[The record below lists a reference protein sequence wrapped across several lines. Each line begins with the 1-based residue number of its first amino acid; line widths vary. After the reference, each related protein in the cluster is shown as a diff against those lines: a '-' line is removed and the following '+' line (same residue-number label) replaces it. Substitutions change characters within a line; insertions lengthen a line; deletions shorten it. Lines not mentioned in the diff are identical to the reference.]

1 MSIIQAYIFFLKNI
15 DYKDKLN
22 LLLLTLL
29 ALFISIFDFL
39 SIILV
44 YPFITTL
51 QKSSDFAV
59 DDSKFIYL
67 QNYFQLT
74 DNDFIKYILFFILL
88 FFLIYNF
95 VNIYVFYKFSYFW
108 NKVTAKFQYKVF
120 KYYTNLKYLDLL
132 NINSSLIL
140 RNIIF
145 EVKRFFST
153 FVAPISTIINL
164 LFIIILLMIG
174 VAYVALDLAF
184 ILFGIIFFYYFF
196 IYKFLKKKAS
206 NNSVILSNKFDKI
219 LKSVDETVNNFVFF
233 KITNLINKQNLD
245 FKKNTQEIN
254 HYEALNNVLAILPKY
269 ILQIFFFIFGLFFIF
284 YVFKTGNFI
293 LYTAKIALIFI
304 VFLRVAPAFQLIYSL
319 FILIRGNFSSVNSLI
334 TPLSNKN
341 FNKTGNFLKIN
352 NSISSIR
359 LQNLSFRYP
368 AEQKNILN
376 NKNFI
381 FKKNN
386 IYAIKGPSGSGK
398 TTLMNILL
406 GIIDDYDGDIY
417 INKINFKNVNK
428 KEWFSKVT
436 IVPQNIFL
444 NEDTLLN
451 NIILGSSKINDKSIH
466 KVKYAIK
473 LSGLENF
480 SKNLKKGIDTKIINN
495 AKMISGGEKQR
506 IAIARALFKKADV
519 IFFDEPVNNLDI
531 LNIKYFINTISNIKK
546 NKIIIIIAHQKEL
559 ISFCDEVFTL
569 KN

>member
-184 ILFGIIFFYYFF
+184 ILFGIIFYYYFF

-269 ILQIFFFIFGLFFIF
+269 ILQIFFLFLDFFLFFM
-284 YVFKTGNFI
+284 
-293 LYTAKIALIFI
+293 
-304 VFLRVAPAFQLIYSL
+304 
-319 FILIRGNFSSVNSLI
+319 
-334 TPLSNKN
+334 
-341 FNKTGNFLKIN
+341 FLKLVILFC
-352 NSISSIR
+352 IPQR
-359 LQNLSFRYP
+359 L
-368 AEQKNILN
+368 
-376 NKNFI
+376 
-381 FKKNN
+381 
-386 IYAIKGPSGSGK
+386 
-398 TTLMNILL
+398 
-406 GIIDDYDGDIY
+406 
-417 INKINFKNVNK
+417 
-428 KEWFSKVT
+428 
-436 IVPQNIFL
+436 
-444 NEDTLLN
+444 
-451 NIILGSSKINDKSIH
+451 H
-466 KVKYAIK
+466 
-473 LSGLENF
+473 
-480 SKNLKKGIDTKIINN
+480 
-495 AKMISGGEKQR
+495 
-506 IAIARALFKKADV
+506 
-519 IFFDEPVNNLDI
+519 
-531 LNIKYFINTISNIKK
+531 
-546 NKIIIIIAHQKEL
+546 
-559 ISFCDEVFTL
+559 
-569 KN
+569 

>member
-1 MSIIQAYIFFLKNI
+1 
-15 DYKDKLN
+15 
-22 LLLLTLL
+22 
-29 ALFISIFDFL
+29 
-39 SIILV
+39 
-44 YPFITTL
+44 
-51 QKSSDFAV
+51 
-59 DDSKFIYL
+59 
-67 QNYFQLT
+67 
-74 DNDFIKYILFFILL
+74 
-88 FFLIYNF
+88 
-95 VNIYVFYKFSYFW
+95 
-108 NKVTAKFQYKVF
+108 
-120 KYYTNLKYLDLL
+120 
-132 NINSSLIL
+132 
-140 RNIIF
+140 
-145 EVKRFFST
+145 
-153 FVAPISTIINL
+153 
-164 LFIIILLMIG
+164 
-174 VAYVALDLAF
+174 
-184 ILFGIIFFYYFF
+184 
-196 IYKFLKKKAS
+196 
-206 NNSVILSNKFDKI
+206 
-219 LKSVDETVNNFVFF
+219 
-233 KITNLINKQNLD
+233 
-245 FKKNTQEIN
+245 
-254 HYEALNNVLAILPKY
+254 
-269 ILQIFFFIFGLFFIF
+269 
-284 YVFKTGNFI
+284 

-480 SKNLKKGIDTKIINN
+480 SKNLNKGIDTKIINN